1 MGGRGEKPSARS
13 RALGLLARREHS
25 RRELGSKLASRGYEP
40 DEIDAAV
47 ADLAGR
53 EFQSDA
59 RFAESL
65 ARRRADAGY
74 GPLRIRA
81 ELSSHGLSRGEIE
94 ILLSALEVDWRE
106 RARHAAGRV
115 APRGGEDARA
125 HAARVARH
133 LAQRG
138 FAAEHVRGMSEE
150 D

>member
-47 ADLAGR
+47 SDLAGR
-53 EFQSDA
+53 EFQSDV

-65 ARRRADAGY
+65 ARRRAEAGY
-74 GPLRIRA
+74 GPQRIRA
-81 ELSSHGLSRGEIE
+81 ELRSHGLSRGDIE
-94 ILLSALEVDWRE
+94 SLLLALDIDWCE
-106 RARHAAGRV
+106 CARHAARRV
-115 APRGGEDARA
+115 APRGNEDARA

-138 FAAEHVRGMSEE
+138 FAAEHARGILDE

>member
-59 RFAESL
+59 RFAQSL
-65 ARRRADAGY
+65 ARRRAEAGY

-81 ELSSHGLSRGEIE
+81 ELASHGLSRGEIE
-94 ILLSALEVDWRE
+94 TLLSALDIDWRE
-106 RARHAAGRV
+106 RARQAAGRL
-115 APRGGEDARA
+115 APRKGEDSRA

-138 FAAEHVRGMSEE
+138 FAAEHARGILDS